1 MALLDQLDRSESDAL
16 WWRMQ
21 AAANDTADEVGRLA
35 RLRASTRHELYGPGI
50 LEATVGVLADLE
62 DVLEIDLALYPRPR
76 NQGASVTTQP
86 EV

>member
-1 MALLDQLDRSESDAL
+1 MALLDQLERSESDAL
-16 WWRMQ
+16 WWRLQ
-21 AAANDTADEVGRLA
+21 SAANETADEIGRLA

-62 DVLEIDLALYPRPR
+62 DVLEIDLALYPRPQV
-76 NQGASVTTQP
+76 NGSATTTQP